1 MLDIWQC
8 TSTRSIVG
16 CRNVEVFSVSRNQR
30 QYISWCGYCCGRVT
44 VTLIGSH
51 PAPDL
56 LMVKYKR
63 SWVLSPPLFTK
74 CQLDKYF
81 SSISFTQF
89 IFSVEICTQIGP
101 LCDSSRP
108 WRAAD
113 KLDVV
118 LIVNGKNI
126 KFSWVWWHHTALL
139 CTLGAII
146 SNTRIRQIIASS
158 SSKVLQRQCLC
169 SKCELFSL

>member
-101 LCDSSRP
+101 L
-108 WRAAD
+108 W
-113 KLDVV
+113 
-118 LIVNGKNI
+118 
-126 KFSWVWWHHTALL
+126 LL
-139 CTLGAII
+139 QAMEGC
-146 SNTRIRQIIASS
+146 RQIRCCTYCERQKYKIQLSVMASHCTPMYIRS
-158 SSKVLQRQCLC
+158 NNK
-169 SKCELFSL
+169 

>member
-1 MLDIWQC
+1 MLNSMIVSVDLFFHKNAIECW
-8 TSTRSIVG
+8 TFDNVRVHSTRSIVG

-101 LCDSSRP
+101 L
-108 WRAAD
+108 
-113 KLDVV
+113 
-118 LIVNGKNI
+118 
-126 KFSWVWWHHTALL
+126 
-139 CTLGAII
+139 
-146 SNTRIRQIIASS
+146 
-158 SSKVLQRQCLC
+158 
-169 SKCELFSL
+169 